1 MFMFYQ
7 AREVVFILPAY
18 WGGGWTVWGTNPEG
32 LSSSWADAGNFLL
45 FSFIFSHISLSRMNF
60 LAFRFHW
67 YAGHCENQIQLG
79 ALSLSWTNAGPDLFI
94 IWTFNREHDYV
105 KKSLFL
111 EQVHFQN
118 IFCSLLHSTSNF
130 CVHRT
135 IFSDL

>member
-45 FSFIFSHISLSRMNF
+45 FSLIFSHISLSRMNF

-94 IWTFNREHDYV
+94 IWTLNLAQCTPSTWLCEEKPVSWTGAFSKYI
-105 KKSLFL
+105 LLTFTF
-111 EQVHFQN
+111 HF
-118 IFCSLLHSTSNF
+118 
-130 CVHRT
+130 
-135 IFSDL
+135 